1 MQVDGEQN
9 VVHWSG
15 MWIVPKIFG
24 DIGADCCRGISA
36 QLRPQNFKGGEFVF
50 RSGDVGVLK
59 GSSMWFV
66 NQGSVAV
73 EVNGKQVATLKA
85 GTYFGELGLM
95 LSQPRSACVRAFT
108 DCMLLEWRSA
118 EFFEVLTEY
127 PVIATKLHENMSD
140 AVKALIQDQSQQFLS
155 MPSKTAALKRTK
167 SGTLRIAD
175 LDPVF
180 VRKKFNMFDKNGDG
194 SIDVQ
199 EACALVMALSNEFDE
214 FRHLKN
220 LTEVEIREAALKLI
234 NKMDDDDTFSC
245 GNHDGRIQFEEFL
258 PWFEEQAARSL
269 IRVGASKLKSQH
281 ARAHNLADVIRCHHH
296 MQTCMR
302 ESTYACIY
310 SNTLAS
316 SPHTYAGTGQPAAID
331 KQLVPAHKVHRLDW
345 LCWLCRCGIFRFCT
359 ALSLSR
365 CGRLM

>member
-1 MQVDGEQN
+1 MQVDSEQN

-36 QLRPQNFKGGEFVF
+36 QLRPQNFKEGEFVF

-85 GTYFGELGLM
+85 GAYFGELGLM

-140 AVKALIQDQSQQFLS
+140 AVKALIQDQSEQFLS

-194 SIDVQ
+194 SIDLQ

-269 IRVGASKLKSQH
+269 IRVGASTCNQRSCHNTHVHTILAMSSHVITTCKH
-281 ARAHNLADVIRCHHH
+281 ACARAHMPVCI
-296 MQTCMR
+296 
-302 ESTYACIY
+302 STRWRRRPTHTSAQDNPQL
-310 SNTLAS
+310 STS
-316 SPHTYAGTGQPAAID
+316 SPLQRTCSTGSTGSTGA
-331 KQLVPAHKVHRLDW
+331 
-345 LCWLCRCGIFRFCT
+345 
-359 ALSLSR
+359 
-365 CGRLM
+365 